1 MKKVLSIVGL
11 ICLLMFSANA
21 QVISKDPEAKKVLD
35 AASEKF
41 KAYKSFKSKFHFVME
56 SKATGM
62 NEEYSGDVTVK
73 GEKFLIKT
81 GDGKETYNN
90 GKNVWTFYV
99 DDNEVTIFTYDPDDD
114 NMSINKM
121 LNMYKSGYKYHKLA
135 DETIDGVTYTIID
148 LEPDMS
154 PEERKSNQVFKI
166 RMKFEKKTKIV
177 SSWKIFERNG
187 NRYTMVI
194 DSFTP
199 NVEVK
204 DSVFEFDKSKH
215 KGVVVE
221 DLR

>member
-1 MKKVLSIVGL
+1 MKKILSIVGL
-11 ICLLMFSANA
+11 ICLLMFGANA

-41 KAYKSFKSKFHFVME
+41 KSYKSFKSKFHFVME

-135 DETIDGVTYTIID
+135 DETIDGVTYIVID

-166 RMKFEKKTKIV
+166 RMKFDKKTKIV

-204 DSVFEFDKSKH
+204 DSVFEFNKSKH
-215 KGVVVE
+215 PGVVVE

>member
-1 MKKVLSIVGL
+1 MKKILSIVGL
-11 ICLLMFSANA
+11 IGLLMLGANA
-21 QVISKDPEAKKVLD
+21 QVITKDPEAKKVLD

-41 KAYKSFKSKFHFVME
+41 KAFKSFKSSFHYIME

-62 NEEYSGDVTVK
+62 NEEYTGEVTVK

-90 GKNVWTFYV
+90 GKNVWTYYL

-135 DETIDGVTYTIID
+135 DEVIDGVTYIVID

-166 RMKFEKKTKIV
+166 RMKFNKKTKIV

-187 NRYTMVI
+187 NRYTMII

-199 NVEVK
+199 DVDVE
-204 DSVFEFDKSKH
+204 DSVFEFDKSKY